1 MIRSKLLLATVF
13 AVSCAASAEART
25 IEIGIGHQSMCTDTY
40 SAELV
45 IKELGLLEK
54 RLPHDGQYKDVTY
67 NITWKDYSSGG
78 PITNEMLA
86 DKLDIGI
93 MGDYPLIVNGAKFQA
108 TSSLRS
114 LYVAGTGYNLRGS
127 GNGIVVPVSSNIYSL
142 DDLKGKSISTPIGSA
157 SWGMLLKAMQ
167 DAHIASS
174 AYDLKNQAPAV
185 GAANIAAD
193 KIDAHADFCPWSE
206 IMEYRGT
213 GRKIYDGSQTG
224 VPYLHGAVVRQDFA
238 EKYPEIVVAF
248 IESIYDAGQ
257 WIKADPMRAVENMEK
272 WSGVEKEVLY
282 LYFSKG
288 GLLTLDPT
296 IKPKWIEALKYDD
309 SVLQKEQAIPPLD
322 FNTWITDHYVKAAYE
337 KLGVDYAA
345 QQAQIVDPKVANQGM
360 PMEIWHARDGM
371 KDYATMNDFLKA
383 VAAYNGTGAKLNAT
397 YVYDKNSG
405 LKMFGN
411 SAFYVKAPDGEF
423 AAFLIKPDAEAYA
436 HSVGGTVMT
445 FDQAWN
451 LYATN
456 G

>member
-1 MIRSKLLLATVF
+1 M
-13 AVSCAASAEART
+13 
-25 IEIGIGHQSMCTDTY
+25 
-40 SAELV
+40 
-45 IKELGLLEK
+45 
-54 RLPHDGQYKDVTY
+54 P
-67 NITWKDYSSGG
+67 
-78 PITNEMLA
+78 
-86 DKLDIGI
+86 
-93 MGDYPLIVNGAKFQA
+93 
-108 TSSLRS
+108 
-114 LYVAGTGYNLRGS
+114 
-127 GNGIVVPVSSNIYSL
+127 
-142 DDLKGKSISTPIGSA
+142 
-157 SWGMLLKAMQ
+157 
-167 DAHIASS
+167 HIASS

-257 WIKADPMRAVENMEK
+257 WIKADPMRAVENDGEMVRRREGG
-272 WSGVEKEVLY
+272 SLSLLLEGRPPDSRSDHQAEMDRSPEIRRQRSTEGAGDSAARLQY
-282 LYFSKG
+282 LDHRPLRQSR
-288 GLLTLDPT
+288 LREAWRRLRSPT
-296 IKPKWIEALKYDD
+296 SPDRR
-309 SVLQKEQAIPPLD
+309 S
-322 FNTWITDHYVKAAYE
+322 
-337 KLGVDYAA
+337 
-345 QQAQIVDPKVANQGM
+345 QGRQSR
-360 PMEIWHARDGM
+360 HADGNLARPRRHRRTI
-371 KDYATMNDFLKA
+371 ATMDDFLKA